1 MKAAQISEYGD
12 ASVIHVNEV
21 DQPTPS
27 ANQVL
32 VRAYAA
38 SLNPFDSKIRDG
50 VMKDIIPLKFPMTLG
65 GDIAG
70 EVVEIGDDVSNFA
83 VGDRVYGQANTI
95 AGNSGAFAEFVAA
108 KASQIARAPEGLD
121 YIQAAALPLVGA
133 SVLQALKQHI
143 NLQSGQ
149 KIFIYGGAGGIG
161 SVAIQVAKHMGAYV
175 ATTATGNNIEYV
187 KSLGADEVVDY
198 KAQDYAEV
206 LHDFDAAYDL
216 VGNDFNKVLAI
227 LKRGGV
233 AVSMVA
239 EADEAIAKNLG
250 VVAIHQ
256 GTKVTTAV
264 LDDLCQLVESGV
276 VTPQIDQVFPLEQVE
291 QAFITRER
299 GGGRGKIVL
308 RIS

>member
-1 MKAAQISEYGD
+1 
-12 ASVIHVNEV
+12 
-21 DQPTPS
+21 
-27 ANQVL
+27 
-32 VRAYAA
+32 
-38 SLNPFDSKIRDG
+38 
-50 VMKDIIPLKFPMTLG
+50 
-65 GDIAG
+65 
-70 EVVEIGDDVSNFA
+70 
-83 VGDRVYGQANTI
+83 
-95 AGNSGAFAEFVAA
+95 
-108 KASQIARAPEGLD
+108 
-121 YIQAAALPLVGA
+121 
-133 SVLQALKQHI
+133 VLQALKQHI

-256 GTKVTTAV
+256 GTKVATAV

>member
-21 DQPTPS
+21 DRPTPS

-50 VMKDIIPLKFPMTLG
+50 VMKDVIPLKFPVTLG

-83 VGDRVYGQANTI
+83 IGDRVYGQANTV
-95 AGNSGAFAEFVAA
+95 AGNSGAFAEFVAT
-108 KASQIARAPEGLD
+108 KASQVAKAPEGLD
-121 YIQAAALPLVGA
+121 YVQAAALPLVGV
-133 SVLQALKQHI
+133 SVLQPLKQHI

-149 KIFIYGGAGGIG
+149 RLFIHGGAGGIG

-175 ATTATGNNIEYV
+175 ATTATGDNIEYV
-187 KSLGADEVVDY
+187 KGLGVDEVVDY
-198 KAQDYAEV
+198 KAQDYGET

-216 VGNDFNKVLAI
+216 VGDDFSKVLTV
-227 LKRGGV
+227 LKRGGA

-239 EADEAIAKNLG
+239 EADEAQAKNLG
-250 VVAIHQ
+250 VTALHQ

-264 LDDLCQLVESGV
+264 LDDLRQLVESKV
-276 VTPQIDQVFPLEQVE
+276 IAPQVDQIFPLEQVQ
-291 QAFITRER
+291 QAFIARET

-308 RIS
+308 KIS